1 MVAIGL
7 YGITKTFRS
16 YNCGSR
22 WLRRELI
29 ERLQRQ
35 RRQNDRWTVLRE
47 INLEIESGE
56 TVAILGRN
64 GSGKSTLLKLMA
76 GIIQPDAGTVVRHG
90 SICTLLDIGT
100 GFHEDLTGRENVF
113 VDGTILGLSEK
124 YLQSVLADIETFAEL
139 AGFMDTPLR
148 YYSSGM
154 RARLGFAI
162 AMSANPDIFLIDE
175 VLAVGDE
182 GFRQKCYLRLD
193 EFIAAGKTIIIV
205 SHDLAAVQ
213 RLCKRGVCLHN
224 GMIVADGPID
234 VVCKE
239 YTRLFDPL
247 ALSVGGTS

>member
-1 MVAIGL
+1 
-7 YGITKTFRS
+7 
-16 YNCGSR
+16 
-22 WLRRELI
+22 
-29 ERLQRQ
+29 
-35 RRQNDRWTVLRE
+35 
-47 INLEIESGE
+47 
-56 TVAILGRN
+56 
-64 GSGKSTLLKLMA
+64 
-76 GIIQPDAGTVVRHG
+76 
-90 SICTLLDIGT
+90 
-100 GFHEDLTGRENVF
+100 
-113 VDGTILGLSEK
+113 
-124 YLQSVLADIETFAEL
+124 
-139 AGFMDTPLR
+139 GFMDTPLR

-182 GFRQKCYLRLD
+182 GFRRKCYLRLD
-193 EFIAAGKTIIIV
+193 EFIASGKTIIIV

-234 VVCKE
+234 VVCEE